1 MDARHAD
8 CCAEAGLRFTGGT
21 VTLTSFI
28 DTKPRLA
35 AAAPWVSTAAR
46 VVLGGVFLVAGGLKV
61 IDPQSSVAAV
71 RAYRLLPTSVATIV
85 GWGQPFAEIAL
96 GLLLLAGVA
105 TRVVA
110 AAVVVLL
117 VVFIAGVASAA
128 IRGLSI
134 DCGCFGGGGDVAPGQ
149 TAYGIEIVRDVGLL
163 LLALWLVWQPHSRF
177 ALDRLSTEQ
186 VTESSR

>member
-8 CCAEAGLRFTGGT
+8 CCAEAGLHLTGGT
-21 VTLTSFI
+21 VTLTFFI

-85 GWGQPFAEIAL
+85 GWGLPFAEIAL

-105 TRVVA
+105 TRLVA

-134 DCGCFGGGGDVAPGQ
+134 DCGCFGGGGDVAPGP
-149 TAYGIEIVRDVGLL
+149 TAYGSEIVRDVGLL
-163 LLALWLVWQPHSRF
+163 LLALWLVWQPRSRF
-177 ALDRLSTEQ
+177 TLDRLSTEQ
-186 VTESSR
+186 VAEASR

>member
-1 MDARHAD
+1 
-8 CCAEAGLRFTGGT
+8 
-21 VTLTSFI
+21 VSSFI
-28 DTKPRLA
+28 ETKPRLA
-35 AAAPWVSTAAR
+35 AATPWVSTAAR
-46 VVLGGVFLVAGGLKV
+46 VVLGGVFLVSGGPKV

-85 GWGQPFAEIAL
+85 GWGLPFAEVAL
-96 GLLLLAGVA
+96 GLLLLVGVA
-105 TRVVA
+105 TRLVA
-110 AAVVVLL
+110 AVAAVLL
-117 VVFIAGVASAA
+117 LVFIAAVASAA

-163 LLALWLVWQPHSRF
+163 LLALWLVWQPRSRF

-186 VTESSR
+186 VAEATR

>member
-1 MDARHAD
+1 M
-8 CCAEAGLRFTGGT
+8 
-21 VTLTSFI
+21 SSSI
-28 DTKPRLA
+28 DTKPWFA
-35 AAAPWVSTAAR
+35 ATAPWVSTAAR

-85 GWGQPFAEIAL
+85 GWGLPFAEVAL

-105 TRVVA
+105 TRLVA
-110 AAVVVLL
+110 AAAAVLL
-117 VVFIAGVASAA
+117 MVYIVGVASAA

-163 LLALWLVWQPHSRF
+163 LLALWLVWQPRSRF
-177 ALDRLSTEQ
+177 ALERLSTEQ
-186 VTESSR
+186 VAEASR